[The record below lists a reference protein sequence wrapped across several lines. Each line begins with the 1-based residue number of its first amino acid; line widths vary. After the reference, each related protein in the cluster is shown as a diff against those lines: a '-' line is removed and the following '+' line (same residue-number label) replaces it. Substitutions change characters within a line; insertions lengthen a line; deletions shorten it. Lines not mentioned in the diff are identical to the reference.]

1 MVVTRFRRQALFIGA
16 YRAISV
22 NPEAFPGI
30 SPDTVY
36 PGFDCD
42 DKPSSRQVGGGL
54 DGSNVAFPHTAVD
67 CLSLCISQPP
77 RRSHAG
83 GSAKPY
89 PRRTFPTR
97 SSASPPSRRRNRCRR
112 RSGGK
117 TSGDDPPRRGRW
129 SGERQRKRRR
139 RGPWRIRHAE
149 ADSPRRDRLR
159 GGSAGDSWRRT
170 RRWPTGERPR
180 IASTL

>member
-83 GSAKPY
+83 GSGRNPSRQ
-89 PRRTFPTR
+89 PPP
-97 SSASPPSRRRNRCRR
+97 SPPALAARRRRHLPHRLAPAATGAR
-112 RSGGK
+112 HETAPPEGGGGK
-117 TSGDDPPRRGRW
+117 TS
-129 SGERQRKRRR
+129 
-139 RGPWRIRHAE
+139 
-149 ADSPRRDRLR
+149 
-159 GGSAGDSWRRT
+159 
-170 RRWPTGERPR
+170 
-180 IASTL
+180 

>member
-16 YRAISV
+16 YRVISV

-83 GSAKPY
+83 GSGRNPSR
-89 PRRTFPTR
+89 PRRHLPH
-97 SSASPPSRRRNRCRR
+97 P
-112 RSGGK
+112 
-117 TSGDDPPRRGRW
+117 
-129 SGERQRKRRR
+129 
-139 RGPWRIRHAE
+139 
-149 ADSPRRDRLR
+149 L
-159 GGSAGDSWRRT
+159 
-170 RRWPTGERPR
+170 
-180 IASTL
+180 